1 MIVSD
6 TEQSVFGRGVAT
18 DMEYIVYCHT
28 NKINGKQYI
37 GITSMS
43 FEERCGK
50 EGSRYKNCV
59 AFWNAIQK
67 YEWNNFSHTVL
78 AYDLTREKAN
88 ELEIYYI
95 SKFNTMVPN
104 GYNLSLGGEVYER
117 TEEWRKH
124 MSEAMK
130 GNKSRTGM
138 KNSEKHKK
146 RMSELMKGNDFG
158 KYHKV
163 TPEYIEK
170 IKMSQPNRVVLQ
182 QYTKDGIFIAEYTS
196 IKEASRKTGI
206 NEGNIGASSR
216 GKLKSAGGFLWKR
229 RGN

>member
-1 MIVSD
+1 M
-6 TEQSVFGRGVAT
+6 F
-18 DMEYIVYCHT
+18 IVYCHT

-43 FEERCGK
+43 LEDRCGK
-50 EGSRYKNCV
+50 DGTRYRNCI

-67 YEWNNFSHTVL
+67 YGWDNFSHTVL

-104 GYNLSLGGEVYER
+104 GYNLSPGGEVYER
-117 TEEWRKH
+117 TEEMRKH
-124 MSEAMK
+124 MSEVMT

-146 RMSELMKGNDFG
+146 RMSELMKGNTYG
-158 KYHKV
+158 AYKGR
-163 TPEYIEK
+163 P
-170 IKMSQPNRVVLQ
+170 VLQ
-182 QYTKDGIFIAEYTS
+182 YTLSGEFVAEYS
-196 IKEASRKTGI
+196 SSAEASRKTGI
-206 NEGNIGASSR
+206 GHVKHAVSGA
-216 GKLKSAGGFLWKR
+216 LKTAGGFIWKR
-229 RGN
+229 KGQ

>member
-1 MIVSD
+1 M
-6 TEQSVFGRGVAT
+6 F
-18 DMEYIVYCHT
+18 IVYCHT

-43 FEERCGK
+43 LEDRCGK
-50 EGSRYKNCV
+50 DGTRYRNCI

-67 YEWNNFSHTVL
+67 YGWDNFSHTVL

-104 GYNLSLGGEVYER
+104 GYNLSPGGEVYER
-117 TEEWRKH
+117 TEEMRKH
-124 MSEAMK
+124 MSEVMT

-146 RMSELMKGNDFG
+146 RMSELMKGNTYG
-158 KYHKV
+158 KYRKI
-163 TPEYIEK
+163 TPEYIERVK
-170 IKMSQPNRVVLQ
+170 LSQPQRVQVI
-182 QYTKDGIFIAEYTS
+182 QYTKDGVFVAEYIS
-196 IKEASRKTGI
+196 ISDASRATGVHS
-206 NEGNIGASSR
+206 NNIR
-216 GKLKSAGGFLWKR
+216 GVIKGRLKSAGGFVWKR
-229 RGN
+229 KDQ